1 MFMHPEDFL
10 SMEKMRHAE
19 LIRQRELER
28 SARAAH
34 PRKTRHWGLG
44 GHPGAKAMARQAW
57 HAVSAC
63 SPVRAASATVHIGH
77 TPVRDAGPVATPDST
92 TTVGPQL
99 TGSSPAR

>member
-19 LIRQRELER
+19 LIKQRELER

-57 HAVSAC
+57 HAVIALFTGSQQ
-63 SPVRAASATVHIGH
+63 ASAT
-77 TPVRDAGPVATPDST
+77 TPVREAGPVATPDST

>member
-10 SMEKMRHAE
+10 SMEKMRNAE

-34 PRKTRHWGLG
+34 PGKTRRWGHLG
-44 GHPGAKAMARQAW
+44 HSEAKAMARQAW
-57 HAVSAC
+57 HSVIALFTGSQQ
-63 SPVRAASATVHIGH
+63 ASAT

>member
-34 PRKTRHWGLG
+34 PRKTRPWGLG
-44 GHPGAKAMARQAW
+44 GHSGAKPMGRQAW
-57 HAVSAC
+57 HAVIALFTGSQQ
-63 SPVRAASATVHIGH
+63 ASVT
-77 TPVRDAGPVATPDST
+77 TPVRDAGPVVAPDSMT
-92 TTVGPQL
+92 AVGPQL
-99 TGSSPAR
+99 TGSSSA

>member
-28 SARAAH
+28 SVRAAH
-34 PRKTRHWGLG
+34 PRKTRRWGIG
-44 GHPGAKAMARQAW
+44 GHPGVKAMARRAW
-57 HAVSAC
+57 HAVSALFTG
-63 SPVRAASATVHIGH
+63 SQQASAT
-77 TPVRDAGPVATPDST
+77 TPVRDAGPVATPEST
-92 TTVGPQL
+92 IPVVPQL

>member
-19 LIRQRELER
+19 LIKQREFESRL
-28 SARAAH
+28 RAAH
-34 PRKTRHWGLG
+34 PRKTRHWGLA
-44 GHPGAKAMARQAW
+44 GHSWAKAMARRVW
-57 HAVSAC
+57 RAVISLFTD
-63 SPVRAASATVHIGH
+63 SLQASAT

>member
-34 PRKTRHWGLG
+34 PRKTRHWGL
-44 GHPGAKAMARQAW
+44 
-57 HAVSAC
+57 
-63 SPVRAASATVHIGH
+63 
-77 TPVRDAGPVATPDST
+77 
-92 TTVGPQL
+92 
-99 TGSSPAR
+99 

>member
-19 LIRQRELER
+19 LIKQREFESR
-28 SARAAH
+28 MRAAH
-34 PRKTRHWGLG
+34 PRKTRYRGVA
-44 GHPGAKAMARQAW
+44 GHSGAKAMARRVW
-57 HAVSAC
+57 RAVISLFTD
-63 SPVRAASATVHIGH
+63 SQQASAT

-92 TTVGPQL
+92 TPVGPQL